1 MKLEIYKYEDPTL
14 YCKWYGVCEEH
25 STYVDAQTKKE
36 LQQLDTTDFCN
47 ECYIESVK
55 E

>member
-1 MKLEIYKYEDPTL
+1 MKLQIFKYEDPTL

-36 LQQLDTTDFCN
+36 LQQLDTTDFCAD
-47 ECYIESVK
+47 CYTESVK